1 MKHSLQKTGFTP
13 TPMLAPFRF
22 YKSLS
27 AWIAVSVQGVV
38 FMKKDSETKKPR
50 QYWCR
55 GFTLVEMVI
64 YVTLFALISVLAIN
78 ATITVMKAFYT
89 LRVEQSINQSA
100 TTALERMSRE
110 IRNAYGV
117 DTVNSTLD
125 ASPGHLT
132 LLTTDDANALTTTEF
147 YVTAGNQIG
156 MKVGG
161 VDQGL
166 LVSKT
171 ITATNLVFTLL
182 TNANSKAVRVQMTL
196 RDSRS
201 TSPKTVNFYDTIVLR
216 GSIQ

>member
-1 MKHSLQKTGFTP
+1 MKFSNKQ
-13 TPMLAPFRF
+13 
-22 YKSLS
+22 S
-27 AWIAVSVQGVV
+27 
-38 FMKKDSETKKPR
+38 
-50 QYWCR
+50 

-64 YVTLFALISVLAIN
+64 YVTLFAVISVLAMD

-110 IRNAYGV
+110 IRNAYNV
-117 DTVNSTLD
+117 DTINSTLGTN
-125 ASPGHLT
+125 PGHLI
-132 LLTTDDANALTTTEF
+132 LLTTDDANALTTVEF

-182 TNANSKAVRVQMTL
+182 SNANSKAVRVSMTL
-196 RDSRS
+196 QDTRS
-201 TSPKTVNFYDTIVLR
+201 AIPKTVNFYDTIVLR